1 VKKMKVYDGKG
12 QIAGRLA
19 SKIAKEL
26 LGGEEI
32 VVVNAADLVISGSY
46 KSNIEK
52 LAKRRRLTDKRN
64 PEHNEKFARV
74 PYLLF
79 KKMVRGMLP
88 KKKTSSKLA
97 LKRLKVYDKI
107 PNDIDSSNII
117 NPNLA
122 KPTMIKYITMGQLCK
137 AFGYDINQ

>member
-1 VKKMKVYDGKG
+1 MKIYNGKD

-26 LGGEEI
+26 LEGEEI
-32 VVVNAADLVISGSY
+32 IVINASSLVISGSQ

-52 LAKRRRLTDKRN
+52 LKIRRSLTDKRN
-64 PEHNEKFARV
+64 PEHNEKFPRV

-88 KKKTSSKLA
+88 KKTSRSKLA
-97 LKRLKVYDKI
+97 LKRLKVYDEVPIGIDASKSIDPKLTKQSLFKSTTLKKI
-107 PNDIDSSNII
+107 C
-117 NPNLA
+117 
-122 KPTMIKYITMGQLCK
+122 Q
-137 AFGYDINQ
+137 AFGYNN

>member
-1 VKKMKVYDGKG
+1 MKVYDGKG

-26 LGGEEI
+26 FNGEEI
-32 VVVNAADLVISGSY
+32 VVINASEIIISGSY
-46 KSNIEK
+46 KTNIEK

-64 PEHNEKFARV
+64 PEHNEKFPRV

-88 KKKTSSKLA
+88 KKKSSSRLA
-97 LKRLKVYDKI
+97 LKRLKVYDKV
-107 PNDIDSSNII
+107 PTNIDGSNII

-122 KPTMIKYITMGQLCK
+122 KPNMIKYITIGQLCK
-137 AFGYDINQ
+137 AFGYDANK